1 MPLPS
6 PAGRSLRGIGYLT
19 GRTAEEDASRTCFS
33 LGARK
38 PDRTSQ
44 TCPMRH
50 VLLSVPEPDGGH
62 DLSCSIFRRARAH
75 GRWPRCRG
83 RGADCVR
90 GVCGPLP
97 RRGPVHCPTL
107 PQDAGAP
114 GARPCNSRVR
124 DSVSEL
130 LHPEPLYLRWPSAKF
145 EQHPVAQP
153 LRDLALA
160 GLRKRNDGRQLRWAR
175 SPRSANRSATR
186 TISFAE
192 LVGIARA
199 FRGWAFGY

>member
-1 MPLPS
+1 
-6 PAGRSLRGIGYLT
+6 
-19 GRTAEEDASRTCFS
+19 
-33 LGARK
+33 
-38 PDRTSQ
+38 
-44 TCPMRH
+44 MRH

-114 GARPCNSRVR
+114 GACRCICPARN
-124 DSVSEL
+124 SVSEL
-130 LHPEPLYLRWPSAKF
+130 LHPAPLYLRWPSAKF

-153 LRDLALA
+153 LRDS
-160 GLRKRNDGRQLRWAR
+160 R
-175 SPRSANRSATR
+175 SPAFASAMMGDNFVGKVAA
-186 TISFAE
+186 ISEPKCNQDHF
-192 LVGIARA
+192 VCRA
-199 FRGWAFGY
+199 GWDRAGVSGLGLWVLK